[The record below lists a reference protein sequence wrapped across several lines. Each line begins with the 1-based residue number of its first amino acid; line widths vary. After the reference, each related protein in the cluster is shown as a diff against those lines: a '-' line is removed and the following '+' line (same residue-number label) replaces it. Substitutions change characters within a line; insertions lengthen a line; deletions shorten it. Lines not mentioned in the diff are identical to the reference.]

1 MNRKGKERQ
10 EKAWE
15 TAWQIYE
22 EEKQKGRNIV
32 YYTLR
37 NTIKQIN
44 AKDGIGTQ
52 NDFLSLNYISGQI
65 KFQKNLV
72 QNIWFDNLLNN
83 RMVDNKVEFTQ
94 SSSLYTF
101 ESELELGDF
110 ILYEAGD
117 GSVQFCRIPSA
128 SIQSILDEIE
138 TVEYYL
144 KGGSEQLWISR
155 DVIDKLMGGIDALS
169 KISKKIIFIKWQQKK
184 K

>member
-1 MNRKGKERQ
+1 MHYPTMSGPKS
-10 EKAWE
+10 
-15 TAWQIYE
+15 IY
-22 EEKQKGRNIV
+22 
-32 YYTLR
+32 
-37 NTIKQIN
+37 
-44 AKDGIGTQ
+44 
-52 NDFLSLNYISGQI
+52 LSQVGAHWAGQRR
-65 KFQKNLV
+65 
-72 QNIWFDNLLNN
+72 IWI
-83 RMVDNKVEFTQ
+83 

-169 KISKKIIFIKWQQKK
+169 KISKKNFIKWQQKK